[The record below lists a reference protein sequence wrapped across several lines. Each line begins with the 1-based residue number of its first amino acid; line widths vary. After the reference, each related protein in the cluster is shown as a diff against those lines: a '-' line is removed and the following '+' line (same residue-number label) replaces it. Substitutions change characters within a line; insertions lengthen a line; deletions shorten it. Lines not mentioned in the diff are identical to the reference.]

1 MPFSGIIWA
10 TIICIP
16 FWIIVILFVKI
27 GIIAMETIILIGLV
41 LSGLFLFN
49 SNIFSKYTKG

>member
-1 MPFSGIIWA
+1 
-10 TIICIP
+10 
-16 FWIIVILFVKI
+16 LFVKI